1 MPVERSDIDLVME
14 NFGCDEKT
22 AVSLIENGINVAMLR
37 DGVDSIVEPE
47 IHLAEEARRVSKKL
61 AETVAEF
68 KKDTQDL

>member
-47 IHLAEEARRVSKKL
+47 IHLAEEARRVSEKL

-68 KKDTQDL
+68 KKDS

>member
-22 AVSLIENGINVAMLR
+22 AVSLIENGINVTMLR

-47 IHLAEEARRVSKKL
+47 IHLAEEARRVSEKL
-61 AETVAEF
+61 AEAVAEF